1 MNIQSLC
8 IAGLCGALLL
18 PACCIAHEGA
28 HGAVKHATATNS
40 KVLSA
45 SAAFDQTGRLW
56 LATVKDG
63 YVLISRSDDLGKSF
77 SPAVKA
83 NDQAEAIAAEGES
96 RPKIAIG
103 PNGVLYVSYT
113 QSLDK
118 PYTGHI
124 RFSRSL
130 DGGKS
135 FSKPV
140 TVNDNLDIITH
151 RFDSMAVNSRG
162 GIDSGEIHLVWIDK
176 RDLQSAQQK
185 KQAYAGAAI
194 YYAVSKDSGQSF
206 GTNRKIADHSC
217 ECCRIALAM
226 DTDGVPVAAWRHVYG
241 KNVRDHA
248 IARLDANAMPLRISH
263 DDWEVDACPH
273 HGPALSIGADGS
285 YHAVWFTNGKNRQG
299 LFYARSTDKGAHFS
313 SPLNFGN
320 EDAQAAHPYVLSTGK
335 TVYLVWKEFDGKH
348 SSIRLMHSAD
358 NGTSWSA
365 PKGVAESADASDHP
379 LLITHGEHVYLSWN
393 TLREGFRL
401 IDVTAGKP

>member
-1 MNIQSLC
+1 MNFQFLF
-8 IAGLCGALLL
+8 IAGLCGALLS
-18 PACCIAHEGA
+18 PAFCNAHEGNHDA
-28 HGAVKHATATNS
+28 AQHATASKS
-40 KVLSA
+40 KVVSA
-45 SAAFDQTGRLW
+45 SAAFDQAGHLW
-56 LATVKDG
+56 LSTVQDG
-63 YVLISRSDDLGKSF
+63 YVLISRSDDFGKTF
-77 SPAVKA
+77 SPTVKV

-96 RPKIAIG
+96 RPKIAFG
-103 PNGVLYVSYT
+103 PNGALYVSYT

-130 DGGKS
+130 DGGNT
-135 FSKPV
+135 FSNPI
-140 TVNDNLDIITH
+140 TVNDNLDVITH

-162 GIDSGEIHLVWIDK
+162 EIYIAWLDK

-194 YYAVSKDSGQSF
+194 YYVVSKDGGQSF

-217 ECCRIALAM
+217 ECCRIALAL

-248 IARLDANAMPLRISH
+248 IARLDANAAPLRISH

-273 HGPALSIGADGS
+273 HGPALSVGTDGS
-285 YHAVWFTNGKNRQG
+285 YHVVWFTNGKNRQG
-299 LFYARSTDKGAHFS
+299 LFYARSMDKGVHFTT
-313 SPLNFGN
+313 PLNFGN

-335 TVYLVWKEFDGKH
+335 SVYLVWKEFDGKN

-379 LLITHGEHVYLSWN
+379 LLIAHGEHVYLSWN

-401 IDVTAGKP
+401 IDVTAGKL